1 MGLKLVREELTLV
14 YGLQLFR
21 GVAGAPGLPH
31 AHVTVQGPGGQEA
44 SLALHSL
51 QGSREELRR
60 QLLESLDAFFELVEP
75 ADTE

>member
-1 MGLKLVREELTLV
+1 MGLKLVREEMTLV

-21 GVAGAPGLPH
+21 GVAEAPGLPH
-31 AHVTVQGPGGQEA
+31 AHVTVQGPGGQQA

-51 QGSREELRR
+51 QGTRAELRR

-75 ADTE
+75 ADAE

>member
-1 MGLKLVREELTLV
+1 MPLKLVREELTLV

-21 GVAGAPGLPH
+21 GVPEGAGLPH

-51 QGSREELRR
+51 HGTREELRR
-60 QLLESLDAFFELVEP
+60 QALESIDAFFDLVEP
-75 ADTE
+75 AGEE

>member
-1 MGLKLVREELTLV
+1 MALKLVREELTLV

-21 GVAGAPGLPH
+21 GVPGSGGLPH
-31 AHVTVQGPGGQEA
+31 AHVSVRGPGGQEA

-60 QLLESLDAFFELVEP
+60 QLLESIDAFFELVEP
-75 ADTE
+75 AEPE